1 MLGKK
6 YRLILF
12 DESETKL
19 VERGPFNLCP
29 NRVVLFVV
37 KLSNFLMLCTLE
49 LNSNRVFD
57 SIAIG
62 FQFGSNGS

>member
-1 MLGKK
+1 MRGKK

-12 DESETKL
+12 DEIDTKL
-19 VERGPFNLCP
+19 VESGPFNFCP
-29 NRVVLFVV
+29 NGVVLFVV
-37 KLSNFLMLCTLE
+37 KLLNFLMLCTLE
-49 LNSNRVFD
+49 LDGNRVFD